1 MSKYIVKAMNLEM
14 PKRLIIWDGGSS
26 IQCMY
31 DKIIGHYEMLLE
43 MVK

>member
-1 MSKYIVKAMNLEM
+1 MKKDDSVREKKM
-14 PKRLIIWDGGSS
+14 KDDS